1 MVFTTKPLHSIIFT
15 RCEESLNSLVRCAHA
30 LVRLTILHSWWIKI
44 VRTHQPWSN
53 LYFLHVDLS
62 ANNRVPHNKKA
73 SNFYHEIFFRILA
86 FLLDYFTEIA
96 VTVRLNC
103 FKCTEYTLNLKP
115 PELCPSIALLEERWT
130 VVASCLLSIGRRFK
144 SGSKDYSI
152 LSYSILFEG
161 VTSSAAVAEWLRRLT
176 RNQFPSGSVGSNP
189 TDCEI
194 DALTL
199 NLGFLPEENDLLQ
212 LMFTAVHLHSM
223 PVIAVCRN
231 PRNEPIFFV
240 FCNSIHDSIWYS
252 WASYWIALSVWKLPL
267 HCNEVID
274 LKTDNLDR
282 VSIPRKIVETFAVEQ
297 SIYGTTYD
305 PKWWTQVGKY
315 WQNIH
320 CFTCLLRKFDC

>member
-1 MVFTTKPLHSIIFT
+1 M
-15 RCEESLNSLVRCAHA
+15 
-30 LVRLTILHSWWIKI
+30 
-44 VRTHQPWSN
+44 
-53 LYFLHVDLS
+53 
-62 ANNRVPHNKKA
+62 
-73 SNFYHEIFFRILA
+73 A
-86 FLLDYFTEIA
+86 FLPDYFTEIA

-115 PELCPSIALLEERWT
+115 PELCPSIAQLEERWT

-152 LSYSILFEG
+152 LSYSIPFEG

-189 TDCEI
+189 IDCEI

-212 LMFTAVHLHSM
+212 LMFTTVHLHSM

-231 PRNEPIFFV
+231 PRNESIFFV

-252 WASYWIALSVWKLPL
+252 
-267 HCNEVID
+267 
-274 LKTDNLDR
+274 
-282 VSIPRKIVETFAVEQ
+282 
-297 SIYGTTYD
+297 
-305 PKWWTQVGKY
+305 
-315 WQNIH
+315 
-320 CFTCLLRKFDC
+320 